1 MDDSITGDCNYEGS
15 KRGIQFDP
23 VTRFRAFFSHGWGSQ
38 RFQEFFDKIVRSE
51 AIGAR
56 ERERKE
62 FLVFRITNA
71 RPIGRAKLL
80 LDRENVGRTDVR
92 EVVILSYTA
101 VVRPGRQLTRI
112 WSRHQLNSP
121 LRTYRELKRSF
132 KGGRRHGKVKAV
144 LVLSRS
150 DEFHATALPSVD
162 INVFITRL
170 RLTILRICY
179 FLFARIVVSFFFV
192 YPRYAIRTYE
202 RDRHVRDDL
211 PRYLR
216 YRFRVCSSFLCM
228 FRQRSRTRLTIVSGE
243 L

>member
-1 MDDSITGDCNYEGS
+1 MPGTVITKVVSAVYNFILS
-15 KRGIQFDP
+15 H
-23 VTRFRAFFSHGWGSQ
+23 AFAHFSPMVGSQ
-38 RFQEFFDKIVRSE
+38 RFQEFFDRIVRSE

-62 FLVFRITNA
+62 FLVFRIANA

-92 EVVILSYTA
+92 EVVILSYIA

-112 WSRHQLNSP
+112 WSRHRLNSP

-170 RLTILRICY
+170 RLTILQICY
-179 FLFARIVVSFFFV
+179 FLFARIVAVLLHLSALRCPYVRTVAGTSATTFDDTSDTDFEFV
-192 YPRYAIRTYE
+192 
-202 RDRHVRDDL
+202 L
-211 PRYLR
+211 
-216 YRFRVCSSFLCM
+216 RVCSSFLSECSAND
-228 FRQRSRTRLTIVSGE
+228 RGLG
-243 L
+243 

>member
-1 MDDSITGDCNYEGS
+1 MENINARVSPLWVIRLPGTVITKVVSVVYNLILS
-15 KRGIQFDP
+15 HTF
-23 VTRFRAFFSHGWGSQ
+23 AHFSRMVGSQ
-38 RFQEFFDKIVRSE
+38 RFPEFFDRIVGTE

-92 EVVILSYTA
+92 EVVILSYIV

-170 RLTILRICY
+170 RLTILQICY
-179 FLFARIVVSFFFV
+179 FLFARIVASSSSV
-192 YPRYAIRTYE
+192 YPRCVIRTYC
-202 RDRHVRDDL
+202 DDL
-211 PRYLR
+211 PRYSR
-216 YRFRVCSSFLCM
+216 YRFRVCSARLFFLP
-228 FRQRSRTRLTIVSGE
+228 LHVPATIAD
-243 L
+243 